1 LGVGRRGGKL
11 VKRADCHGTARH
23 GMVRRDDRVDVD
35 VDVDVDV
42 GVRVKFEDARGKAG
56 LCCAVLSWAGES

>member
-1 LGVGRRGGKL
+1 
-11 VKRADCHGTARH
+11 
-23 GMVRRDDRVDVD
+23 MVRRDDCVD